1 MKGRFFWL
9 SMTALLSL
17 SLAACSSGNNGESA
31 ATEKEA
37 VVVEVMKL
45 KSEPLEAEYTLSGT
59 LQPTHSA
66 TIVFQA
72 AGEVKQAMVEV
83 GDRVKAGDVLVVLD
97 DEPSRL
103 QLEQAQAGVAQAQ
116 GQLSAAKAG
125 LASAEAQVN
134 SAQANLNGV
143 EKGASEQ
150 QRALVENQVKQAE
163 DAYAKVKA
171 DAERFQNLYAE
182 GLISMDDYEKT
193 QIQLKNTE
201 NALDSAKK
209 QLEEV
214 TNGATEEQ
222 RQAAKSMLEQARAGK
237 QSAMAAATQAEAGV
251 KNAQVVLK
259 QAQLALS
266 KTKLTSTVSGTVLEK
281 MVVVGQAAGAGS
293 PAYTIG
299 ETDVLKVFLSVPD
312 REIASWKAGQKV
324 DLALGD
330 ETRTGTVDLVHPR
343 TNAGTGSISVEVSI
357 PNPNKDWLPGQVV
370 KGGLQVSGEQ
380 AVLVPAEAVISNGQE
395 PYVFRVV
402 DGKSVKTP
410 VELGAEISNNRFRI
424 ISGLQAGD
432 TIVSVG
438 AEGLFDGYA
447 VTTAEAGQ

>member
-1 MKGRFFWL
+1 MKGRFLWL
-9 SMTALLSL
+9 SMTALLTL
-17 SLAACSSGNNGESA
+17 SLAACSSGNAGENA
-31 ATEKEA
+31 ASENEA
-37 VVVEVMKL
+37 AVVEVLNL

-59 LQPTHSA
+59 LQPTNSA
-66 TIVFQA
+66 TVTFQA
-72 AGEVKQAMVEV
+72 AGEVKQSLVEV
-83 GDRVKAGDVLVVLD
+83 GDQVQAGDVLAILD
-97 DEPSRL
+97 SEPSRL
-103 QLEQAQAGVAQAQ
+103 QLEQAQSGVAQAQ

-125 LASAEAQVN
+125 LASAEAQVR
-134 SAQANLNGV
+134 SAQSNVDAV

-163 DAYAKVKA
+163 DAYTKVKA
-171 DAERFQNLYAE
+171 DADRFQKLYAE

-214 TNGATEEQ
+214 TNGATAEQ
-222 RQAAKSMLEQARAGK
+222 RAGAKSMLDQAKAGK
-237 QSAMAAATQAEAGV
+237 EAAQATAAQAEAGY
-251 KNAQVVLK
+251 KY
-259 QAQLALS
+259 AQLTREQAELGLS
-266 KTKLTSTVSGTVLEK
+266 KTKLTATVSGTVLEK
-281 MVVVGQAAGAGS
+281 MVVVGQATGAGS
-293 PAYTIG
+293 PAFTIG
-299 ETDVLKVFLSVPD
+299 ETKVLKVYLSVPD
-312 REIASWKAGQKV
+312 REISSWKAGQQV

-343 TNAGTGSISVEVSI
+343 TNAGTGSISVEVSV
-357 PNPNKDWLPGQVV
+357 PNPNKDWLAGQVV
-370 KGGLQVSGEQ
+370 KAGLQVSGEQ
-380 AVLVPAEAVISNGQE
+380 AILVPAEAVISNGQE
-395 PYVFRVV
+395 PYVFRVI

-410 VELGAEISNNRFRI
+410 VELGAEIRNNRFRI
-424 ISGLQAGD
+424 VSGLQAGD